1 MAYRSKGVSNV
12 SLLHHRVCL
21 YRNSGDIVDPYNFAI
36 SCFIFYL
43 AVNIMNYLVA
53 YLFRL
58 RNVFLIV
65 ESYYGIK
72 SNFIAYRRKRSHN
85 LVLISRVGV
94 FIKTSLLHGHR
105 LCIDPNGYVYIL
117 RILDLS
123 IYRMAYGIFD
133 FFCLRVILYVSQGD
147 YRQVINR
154 ISDFYTGS
162 DAAELVSGIVLRT
175 YGSVSDNYLIG
186 VVYPYIIGKRLGI
199 LDVAVYYVLNRVADT
214 LCLRIILLPN
224 STKNNV
230 SVGGRIDLVNDVIF
244 VICPTDELVSD
255 S

>member
-1 MAYRSKGVSNV
+1 MAYRSKGISNV

-21 YRNSGDIVDPYNFAI
+21 YRNSGDIIDPYNFAI

-58 RNVFLIV
+58 CNVFLIV

-105 LCIDPNGYVYIL
+105 LCIDPNGYIYIL

-147 YRQVINR
+147 NRPVINL
-154 ISDFYTGS
+154 ISNLYVRS
-162 DAAELVSGIVLRT
+162 YAVKLVSRIALRAYGAVL
-175 YGSVSDNYLIG
+175 DNYLIG
-186 VVYPYIIGKRLGI
+186 IVYPYFISKRLGI
-199 LDVAVYYVLNRVADT
+199 LDIAVYHMLNRVANT
-214 LCLRIILLPN
+214 LCLSLILLPYR
-224 STKNNV
+224 TQNNV
-230 SVGGRIDLVNDVIF
+230 SV
-244 VICPTDELVSD
+244 S
-255 S
+255 